1 MQILPFFGGYISDL
15 LGVKLMGVVFISL
28 ITLGQ
33 FIVSIGISCKNEN
46 VAWGVMWAGE
56 VLANLNTLNYHVYN
70 HFIPSNDPGRV
81 VFGFGG
87 ESLSVVQSAFVASY
101 FQGKELAF
109 AMGACFIYK
118 RCYEL

>member
-1 MQILPFFGGYISDL
+1 MVWAFDLYHCTLPYQVLPFFGGYISDV

-33 FIVSIGISCKNEN
+33 FVVSIGISIKDAPT
-46 VAWGVMWAGE
+46 AWGVMWAGR
-56 VLANLNTLNYHVYN
+56 T
-70 HFIPSNDPGRV
+70 I
-81 VFGFGG
+81 FGFGG

-109 AMGACFIYK
+109 AMGVSEYA
-118 RCYEL
+118 